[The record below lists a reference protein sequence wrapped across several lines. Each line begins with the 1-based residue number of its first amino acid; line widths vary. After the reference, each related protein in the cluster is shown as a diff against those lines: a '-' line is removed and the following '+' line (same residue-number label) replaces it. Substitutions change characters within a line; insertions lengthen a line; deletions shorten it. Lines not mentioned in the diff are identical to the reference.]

1 MVSCRF
7 ATIQN
12 ILLIEPVPVF
22 GERRHSTLQSARP
35 LRGAGRKALLLSA
48 SRERT
53 RTEKFHGR
61 IIRTVRFRHGDAAYL
76 HRENLLCCI
85 RISSVSWNFCLSC
98 LLLISDQGT
107 CIHTKVGGG
116 PAGRFLSDSCALSLR
131 AEKSPD
137 GSREAGVFCPGG
149 TYDKMK

>member
-107 CIHTKVGGG
+107 CIHTKV
-116 PAGRFLSDSCALSLR
+116 
-131 AEKSPD
+131 EV
-137 GSREAGVFCPGG
+137 EAPPGVFCRIHVLCLCAQRNHRTAVGKPESFARAAP
-149 TYDKMK
+149 MIR